1 MEFEST
7 MNFMEGFISYGAFTQ
22 EDKEKNNIATPV
34 IEKKVAKKN
43 SEKYESDISALTA
56 IYGTGVCTGVC
67 IDIEL
72 QDLLKICP
80 RDRKRIEAYNGL
92 VSELAKRGTVLTI
105 KSRKTK

>member
-34 IEKKVAKKN
+34 IEKKVAKKTN
-43 SEKYESDISALTA
+43 GGKYDGDITALTA
-56 IYGTGVCTGVC
+56 IYGTGVCC

-72 QDLLKICP
+72 QELLKICP

-92 VSELAKRGTVLTI
+92 VSELAKRGTVLSI
-105 KSRKTK
+105 KSRKTR

>member
-7 MNFMEGFISYGAFTQ
+7 MNFMEGFIRYGAFTQ
-22 EDKEKNNIATPV
+22 DDKEKNSIATPV
-34 IEKKVAKKN
+34 IEKKVAKKTN
-43 SEKYESDISALTA
+43 SGKYDADISALTA
-56 IYGTGVCTGVC
+56 IYGTGVC

-72 QDLLKICP
+72 QELLKICP
-80 RDRKRIEAYNGL
+80 RNRKRIEAYNGL

>member
-34 IEKKVAKKN
+34 IKEKVAKKTN
-43 SEKYESDISALTA
+43 SGKYDADIAALTA
-56 IYGTGVCTGVC
+56 IYGTGVC

-72 QDLLKICP
+72 QELLKICP
-80 RDRKRIEAYNGL
+80 RNRKRIEAYNGL

-105 KSRKTK
+105 KSRKTR

>member
-43 SEKYESDISALTA
+43 SEKYDSDITALTA
-56 IYGTGVCTGVC
+56 IYGTGVC

-72 QDLLKICP
+72 QELLKICP

-105 KSRKTK
+105 KSRKTR

>member
-22 EDKEKNNIATPV
+22 EDKEKNNMATPV
-34 IEKKVAKKN
+34 IEKKVAKIN
-43 SEKYESDISALTA
+43 SGKYDADIAALTA
-56 IYGTGVCTGVC
+56 IYGTGVC

-72 QDLLKICP
+72 QELLKICP

>member
-22 EDKEKNNIATPV
+22 EVKEKNNIATPV

-43 SEKYESDISALTA
+43 SEKYDADITALAA
-56 IYGTGVCTGVC
+56 IYGTGAW

-72 QDLLKICP
+72 QELLKICP
-80 RDRKRIEAYNGL
+80 RNRKRIEAYNGL

-105 KSRKTK
+105 KSRKTR

>member
-34 IEKKVAKKN
+34 IEKKEAKTN
-43 SEKYESDISALTA
+43 SGKYDADIAALTA
-56 IYGTGVCTGVC
+56 IYGIGVC

>member
-22 EDKEKNNIATPV
+22 EVKEKNSIATPV
-34 IEKKVAKKN
+34 IKEKVAKKTN
-43 SEKYESDISALTA
+43 SGKYDADIAALTA
-56 IYGTGVCTGVC
+56 IYGTGVC

-72 QDLLKICP
+72 QELLKICP

-105 KSRKTK
+105 KSRKTR

>member
-43 SEKYESDISALTA
+43 SEKYDSDISVLTA
-56 IYGTGVCTGVC
+56 IYGTGS

-72 QDLLKICP
+72 QELLKICP

>member
-43 SEKYESDISALTA
+43 SEKYDSDISALTA
-56 IYGTGVCTGVC
+56 IYGTGVC

-72 QDLLKICP
+72 QELLKICP

-92 VSELAKRGTVLTI
+92 VSELAKRGIVLTI
-105 KSRKTK
+105 KSRKTR

>member
-22 EDKEKNNIATPV
+22 EDKEKNCIATPV

-43 SEKYESDISALTA
+43 SEKYDSDIAALTA
-56 IYGTGVCTGVC
+56 IYGTGS

-72 QDLLKICP
+72 QELLKICP

-105 KSRKTK
+105 KSRKTR

>member
-1 MEFEST
+1 MEIETTF
-7 MNFMEGFISYGAFTQ
+7 NFIEGFAGSNAQTQ
-22 EDKEKNNIATPV
+22 EVAMPV
-34 IEKKVAKKN
+34 IEKKVAKIN
-43 SEKYESDISALTA
+43 SGKYDADIAALTA
-56 IYGTGVCTGVC
+56 IYGTGVC

-72 QDLLKICP
+72 QELLKICP

>member
-22 EDKEKNNIATPV
+22 DDKEKNNIATPV
-34 IEKKVAKKN
+34 IEKKVAKTN
-43 SEKYESDISALTA
+43 SGKYDADITALTA
-56 IYGTGVCTGVC
+56 IYGTRVC

-72 QDLLKICP
+72 QELLKICP

>member
-7 MNFMEGFISYGAFTQ
+7 MTFMEGFISYGAFTQ
-22 EDKEKNNIATPV
+22 DDKEKNSIATPV

-43 SEKYESDISALTA
+43 SEKYDSDISALTA
-56 IYGTGVCTGVC
+56 IYGTTGVS

-72 QDLLKICP
+72 QELLKICP
-80 RDRKRIEAYNGL
+80 RERKRIEAYNGL
-92 VSELAKRGTVLTI
+92 VSELAKRGIVLTI